1 MTTLH
6 LKGIPRSFENRIN
19 TYYKTDRYVELN
31 KGDEVVFPII
41 INFKEGAD
49 YKTTKLGVS
58 AVVTKV
64 TKWFYSET
72 ADYVCELLPDS
83 ITLAAARIQLLDSQ
97 DDSNIEL

>member
-6 LKGIPRSFENRIN
+6 LKGIPRSFENRID
-19 TYYKTDRYVELN
+19 TYYETNRYVELN

-41 INFKEGAD
+41 IHFKEGEE
-49 YKTTKLGVS
+49 YKTTKLGIS

-72 ADYVCELLPDS
+72 AAYVCELLPDS
-83 ITLAAARIQLLDSQ
+83 IMLVADRINLLDSQ
-97 DDSNIEL
+97 NDSNIEL